1 MGFNS
6 GQMTTITCSNDDAK
20 RCVHLGIKKINAVMF
35 VQIPLWLK
43 GEICAFFMKFE
54 NLLTL
59 QV

>member
-1 MGFNS
+1 
-6 GQMTTITCSNDDAK
+6 
-20 RCVHLGIKKINAVMF
+20 MF